1 MYYMNAHMQLISNCW
16 TDFDVGSHFV
26 NSVRPRASSAPLD
39 PEILKRTSCKCISRL
54 ASIHNTLR

>member
-1 MYYMNAHMQLISNCW
+1 MNAHKQLISNCW

-39 PEILKRTSCKCISRL
+39 PEILKRTSCKYISKL
-54 ASIHNTLR
+54 AGIHNTLQ